1 MLSLVSE
8 TLLQAIGMI
17 INVVGEKVKDTVV
30 DELKLTLVMLLQTTQ
45 VSSKYALKLDISV
58 VIYL

>member
-45 VSSKYALKLDISV
+45 VSNKYALKLDISV

>member
-17 INVVGEKVKDTVV
+17 INVVDEKVKDTVV